1 MELRLSGFWDL
12 NIERG
17 SVLAMEF
24 PDRLDTATGSVFDIN
39 VAMEK
44 GCFAPSKGGRA
55 RATTSKAMLDMP
67 SKEDQRNSLSSRSG
81 I

>member
-44 GCFAPSKGGRA
+44 G
-55 RATTSKAMLDMP
+55 
-67 SKEDQRNSLSSRSG
+67 
-81 I
+81 